1 MVIDPSH
8 PATDVPSSSSSSGFN
23 CVTKTYKQSDTHY
36 ADSLDLNERNRDV
49 DAEFCDTNVDGE
61 EMDTNTSVICCPR
74 ESENSTIVEKEGDC
88 CVQESRDLVPE
99 NTKTVATDDG
109 GNHAIADHH
118 ECRNSKSA
126 EMDTPDGCCSS
137 KCANMNDFTPPSHV
151 IYDTSANGLGSNV
164 ETSAIKCSETGMKNG
179 QVLKN
184 SENIKNAV
192 ESQNSSVKR
201 DVDSEI
207 NSCEKSNTAEN
218 KRSDSSPNLHAPSDE
233 LPVAHKCLQKSHSE
247 ERSADLLQ
255 EKFSPKS
262 TSCMELSR
270 RPSLDKESQ
279 TKFLFRRVKR
289 VVSNSG
295 AIKNYQ
301 MLCNTSMEELSQ
313 NSADLIS
320 NDSYPPFHTSFDQS
334 PARLSRL
341 SLSRQS
347 SNQSP
352 PEVFVSSSS
361 SFRVL
366 KIEPRLSIE
375 ESSTHLKLPD
385 SPNSAKF
392 GLSGGTRSPALSTRS
407 LNISSSRNT
416 TSHSSSDEVFRVRH
430 HSLDKTTKIRLQRR
444 RSRKST
450 ASSDKMR
457 ESQKAVSFKEQSPLS
472 TGVSTRP
479 FTLNER

>member
-1 MVIDPSH
+1 
-8 PATDVPSSSSSSGFN
+8 
-23 CVTKTYKQSDTHY
+23 
-36 ADSLDLNERNRDV
+36 
-49 DAEFCDTNVDGE
+49 
-61 EMDTNTSVICCPR
+61 MDTNSCEKCCR
-74 ESENSTIVEKEGDC
+74 HESSTIAAIDDRGNSARADC
-88 CVQESRDLVPE
+88 DAFQNSES
-99 NTKTVATDDG
+99 TK
-109 GNHAIADHH
+109 
-118 ECRNSKSA
+118 
-126 EMDTPDGCCSS
+126 MDTAGGCCSS
-137 KCANMNDFTPPSHV
+137 KRANMNDFALQSHV
-151 IYDTSANGLGSNV
+151 IDEISTNDNGNNV
-164 ETSAIKCSETGMKNG
+164 ETSASKCSKTETQNTKVLKHSENTNNGIETQKSNVQRDVNFDSCKKSETG
-179 QVLKN
+179 
-184 SENIKNAV
+184 
-192 ESQNSSVKR
+192 
-201 DVDSEI
+201 
-207 NSCEKSNTAEN
+207 EN

-233 LPVAHKCLQKSHSE
+233 LPVVHKCLQKSHSE

-270 RPSLDKESQ
+270 QSSLDKESQ

-320 NDSYPPFHTSFDQS
+320 NDSYPAFHTSFDQS
-334 PARLSRL
+334 TARL
-341 SLSRQS
+341 SLSRHS
-347 SNQSP
+347 NNQSP

-361 SFRVL
+361 SLRVL

-375 ESSTHLKLPD
+375 ESSTHLQLPD

-430 HSLDKTTKIRLQRR
+430 HSLDKTTKIRLPRR

-450 ASSDKMR
+450 SSDKMR
-457 ESQKAVSFKEQSPLS
+457 ESQKAVSFKEQSPLPA
-472 TGVSTRP
+472 GVSTRP
-479 FTLNER
+479 FGLIESYKTCAITVVHYGLYY

>member
-1 MVIDPSH
+1 
-8 PATDVPSSSSSSGFN
+8 
-23 CVTKTYKQSDTHY
+23 
-36 ADSLDLNERNRDV
+36 
-49 DAEFCDTNVDGE
+49 
-61 EMDTNTSVICCPR
+61 MDTNTSVKCYPR
-74 ESENSTIVEKEGDC
+74 KSENSTIVEKEGDC
-88 CVQESRDLVPE
+88 GVQQSRDLVPE

-118 ECRNSKSA
+118 EYRNSKSA
-126 EMDTPDGCCSS
+126 KMDTPGGCCSS
-137 KCANMNDFTPPSHV
+137 KRANMNDFTPPSHV
-151 IYDTSANGLGSNV
+151 ISDTSANGLESNV
-164 ETSAIKCSETGMKNG
+164 ETSAIKCSETEIKNA
-179 QVLKN
+179 QVIKN
-184 SENIKNAV
+184 SENIKNAI
-192 ESQNSSVKR
+192 ESQKSSVKR

-207 NSCEKSNTAEN
+207 NSCKKSNTGEN
-218 KRSDSSPNLHAPSDE
+218 QRSDSSPNLHAPSDE
-233 LPVAHKCLQKSHSE
+233 LPVGNKCLQKSHSE
-247 ERSADLLQ
+247 ERSADLPE
-255 EKFSPKS
+255 EKISPKS

-270 RPSLDKESQ
+270 QPSIDKESQ

-295 AIKNYQ
+295 AIKNYR

-313 NSADLIS
+313 NSADFIS

-334 PARLSRL
+334 TARL

-361 SFRVL
+361 SFKVL
-366 KIEPRLSIE
+366 KIEPRLSME
-375 ESSTHLKLPD
+375 ESSTHLMLPD

-430 HSLDKTTKIRLQRR
+430 HSLDKTTKIRPQRR

-450 ASSDKMR
+450 TSSDKIR
-457 ESQKAVSFKEQSPLS
+457 ESQKAVSFKEQSPLP

-479 FTLNER
+479 FTLKES

>member
-1 MVIDPSH
+1 
-8 PATDVPSSSSSSGFN
+8 
-23 CVTKTYKQSDTHY
+23 
-36 ADSLDLNERNRDV
+36 
-49 DAEFCDTNVDGE
+49 
-61 EMDTNTSVICCPR
+61 MDTNTCEKCCPH
-74 ESENSTIVEKEGDC
+74 ESSNTAANDRGNNARADRHSCQNS
-88 CVQESRDLVPE
+88 ESA
-99 NTKTVATDDG
+99 K
-109 GNHAIADHH
+109 
-118 ECRNSKSA
+118 
-126 EMDTPDGCCSS
+126 MDTLDGCCPS
-137 KCANMNDFTPPSHV
+137 KRANMNDFSLPSHV
-151 IYDTSANGLGSNV
+151 IDEMSTNDIDNNV
-164 ETSAIKCSETGMKNG
+164 ETNASKCSETEIHNAK
-179 QVLKN
+179 VLKH
-184 SENIKNAV
+184 SENIKNGI
-192 ESQNSSVKR
+192 ETQKSSVKR
-201 DVDSEI
+201 DVNFDS
-207 NSCEKSNTAEN
+207 CKKSDTGEN
-218 KRSDSSPNLHAPSDE
+218 KRSDSSPNLHAPSDA
-233 LPVAHKCLQKSHSE
+233 LPVVHKCLQKSHSE
-247 ERSADLLQ
+247 ERSADSLQ

-270 RPSLDKESQ
+270 QSSLDKESQ

-301 MLCNTSMEELSQ
+301 MLCNTSVEELSQ

-320 NDSYPPFHTSFDQS
+320 NDSYPAFHTSFDQS
-334 PARLSRL
+334 TARL

-352 PEVFVSSSS
+352 PEVFVSSS

-375 ESSTHLKLPD
+375 ESSTHLQLPD

-430 HSLDKTTKIRLQRR
+430 HSLDKTTKIRLPRR

-450 ASSDKMR
+450 SSDKMR
-457 ESQKAVSFKEQSPLS
+457 ESQKAVSFKEQSPLPAC
-472 TGVSTRP
+472 VSTRP
-479 FTLNER
+479 FALSES